1 MVTNQGKTITHSL
14 SMVDL
19 RLLGSTS
26 RDRFPATL
34 LASTADIRDTT
45 RARLDLGVPRLT
57 LTKVLGQ
64 VCLGCLQR
72 SDFVEAG
79 HHHCRRCSRQQLSI

>member
-57 LTKVLGQ
+57 LTKVLG
-64 VCLGCLQR
+64 LER
-72 SDFVEAG
+72 TAS
-79 HHHCRRCSRQQLSI
+79 SRGSSNSIRASTI